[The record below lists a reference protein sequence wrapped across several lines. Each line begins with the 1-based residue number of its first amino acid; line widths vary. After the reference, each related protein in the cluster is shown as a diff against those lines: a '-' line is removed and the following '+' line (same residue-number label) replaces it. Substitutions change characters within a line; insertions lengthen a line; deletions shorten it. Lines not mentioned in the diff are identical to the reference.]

1 MQSMFS
7 TAVAIIPAEFA
18 VFLKIHSGLPFEPS
32 TRTQDPIVT
41 GAGIVACKFDNG
53 ILSCFSFFLFKPT

>member
-1 MQSMFS
+1 MFASPCHEIAAKIPS
-7 TAVAIIPAEFA
+7 TVQQDS
-18 VFLKIHSGLPFEPS
+18 FLGLPFEPS

-53 ILSCFSFFLFKPT
+53 ILHFSSSC